1 MIPSAVLIIFTFIIF
16 LVGRYVKVNYTVN
29 FVPKVALVLK
39 IFYLLLV
46 LLAVGTFLL
55 NYFFIMN
62 KATAMAVIYLG
73 IVHFIA
79 IIIYTTLVALTI
91 RQCTKCHVA
100 VIEFHDFLV
109 QYK

>member
-1 MIPSAVLIIFTFIIF
+1 
-16 LVGRYVKVNYTVN
+16 
-29 FVPKVALVLK
+29 
-39 IFYLLLV
+39 
-46 LLAVGTFLL
+46 
-55 NYFFIMN
+55 
-62 KATAMAVIYLG
+62 MAVIYLG
-73 IVHFIA
+73 IVHFIT

>member
-1 MIPSAVLIIFTFIIF
+1 MIPSAVFIIFTFIIF

-55 NYFFIMN
+55 NYFFIRN